1 MASPVHKQRLMAL
14 HNLEDAVLSL
24 LGEGQ
29 LGPEEVTQTGT
40 SDRGDQLASKVEA
53 RTRGPRVDSPIHLAP
68 RRSANELPWT
78 ALGQPE

>member
-1 MASPVHKQRLMAL
+1 MHKQRLMAL

-40 SDRGDQLASKVEA
+40 PDRGDQLALKVEA
-53 RTRGPRVDSPIHLAP
+53 QTRGPRVGHSPIHLAP